1 MLVKEGAKG
10 GGGGGKGCSPL
21 NPFPVSARVF
31 YLFYME
37 RRNRFT
43 QLICFRDTVTLYD
56 STFAG
61 LLCTSVIPG
70 VKHSVKFKMA
80 STCSLETG
88 TFESKGRFNI
98 SKTQLCYKS
107 HKCGTKV
114 AVNDQK

>member
-1 MLVKEGAKG
+1 MIAAP
-10 GGGGGKGCSPL
+10 SIPPL
-21 NPFPVSARVF
+21 NLPVFF

>member
-1 MLVKEGAKG
+1 MIAAP
-10 GGGGGKGCSPL
+10 SITPL
-21 NPFPVSARVF
+21 NLPVFF

-61 LLCTSVIPG
+61 LLCTNVLPG
-70 VKHSVKFKMA
+70 RVRHSVKFKMA

-107 HKCGTKV
+107 DKCETKV